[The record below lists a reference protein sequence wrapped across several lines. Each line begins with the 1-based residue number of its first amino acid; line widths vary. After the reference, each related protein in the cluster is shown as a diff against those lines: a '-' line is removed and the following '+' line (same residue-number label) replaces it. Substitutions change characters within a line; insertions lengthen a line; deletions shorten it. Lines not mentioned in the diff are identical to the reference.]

1 MKQQLKLVLP
11 SKKYL
16 KEWLAFQRETL
27 KKLPLDHSD
36 RVGYEK
42 HILSSQK
49 PLYFKWLRDDRLGIN
64 LEKGMVQQ
72 TVWWGMVGDK
82 IVGRIS
88 FRHTLNKDLRKHDG
102 NIGYTV
108 RPSQQGKGYATEM
121 LHLVLKKVAKL
132 GYKKVLL
139 TCDDSNIPSWKTI
152 EKNGGKLDKKEMV
165 DGELSRFYWIKLK

>member
-1 MKQQLKLVLP
+1 MKQNLKLVLP

-16 KEWLAFQRETL
+16 KEWLSFQRETL
-27 KKLPLDHSD
+27 KKLPANDPD
-36 RVGYEK
+36 RIGYEK

-49 PLYFKWLRDDRLGIN
+49 PQYFKWLHDDRLGIN

-72 TVWWGMVGDK
+72 TIWWGMVGDK

-88 FRHTLNKDLRKHDG
+88 FRHKLTSTLRKHGG
-102 NIGYTV
+102 NIGYAV
-108 RPSQQGKGYATEM
+108 RPTQQGKGYATEM
-121 LHLVLKKVAKL
+121 LRLVLKKVAKL

-152 EKNGGKLDKKEMV
+152 EKNGGVLTKKEV
-165 DGELSRFYWIKLK
+165 IDGELSRFYWIKLD